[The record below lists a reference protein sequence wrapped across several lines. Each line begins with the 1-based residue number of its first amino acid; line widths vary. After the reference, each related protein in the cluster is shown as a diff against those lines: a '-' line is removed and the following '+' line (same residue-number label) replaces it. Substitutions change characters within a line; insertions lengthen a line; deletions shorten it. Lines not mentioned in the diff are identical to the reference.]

1 MEQIMLYEQD
11 IINALCLFH
20 AHKKEVE
27 AEDVQVE
34 LLYDDD
40 YGFSAEVHVAGR
52 KQVLIEANLIEAIRF
67 YLDNHMNINSIS
79 AGLELVLDD
88 EEGIVAY
95 VRTR

>member
-1 MEQIMLYEQD
+1 MEQIKLYEQD
-11 IINALCLFH
+11 IVNALCLFH

-40 YGFSAEVHVAGR
+40 YGFSAEVHVGGR

-67 YLDNHMNINSIS
+67 YLDNEMNINSFS
-79 AGLELVLDD
+79 AGLELALDE

-95 VRTR
+95 VKIR

>member
-11 IINALCLFH
+11 IVNALCLFH

-40 YGFSAEVHVAGR
+40 YGFSAEVHVGGR

-67 YLDNHMNINSIS
+67 YLDNKMNINSFS
-79 AGLELVLDD
+79 AGLELALDE

-95 VRTR
+95 VKIR